1 VYFSVKQFV
10 YFKFFTVSF
19 LEARNKL
26 TKATYKSE
34 FSSTEDEMVN
44 MRHRKKIKC
53 PSLSPNATKYIK
65 TAKDQCK
72 PHLSDSCPPRFI
84 PVKGIFI

>member
-1 VYFSVKQFV
+1 MYFSVKQFV

-34 FSSTEDEMVN
+34 FSSTDDEMVN

-65 TAKDQCK
+65 TAITQQFPK
-72 PHLSDSCPPRFI
+72 L
-84 PVKGIFI
+84 